1 MKKFVSALSV
11 LIITAFV
18 AACGNSSTTSE
29 VVLGT
34 PSVRAPNA
42 TALSKT
48 LLGGSIQ
55 GTPLAATLSIV
66 STVAGSPAGPSGFGT
81 ANGAITAARFYQPN
95 GITTDG
101 KGNLF
106 ITDYRNHTI
115 RQIDAD
121 GNVTTLAGI
130 AGIAGYANTAP
141 GVTATFYFPNAI
153 TTDGDNLYVTDASFS
168 VRKIVISTKE
178 VSTLAGLATS
188 PGSIDSTDAKGT
200 SARFN
205 LLNGITTDGN
215 YIYVTDSNSTI
226 RWIDKNSGEVR
237 TLAGYAGVAGELDGI
252 QKMARFNQPARIT
265 CDGPNLY
272 VCDFNNRTI
281 RKIEI
286 ATGAVTT
293 IAGITGPLGT
303 DEGTADGIGT
313 AAHFYQPNGI
323 TTDGTN
329 LYVTDSYQN
338 TIRKIV
344 IATGAANQYEV
355 TTISGK
361 ARSVI
366 SGEGGYVNS
375 SVPGESTFYTPIGI
389 TTDGTSLFVADS
401 QNNAIRK
408 ISNL

>member
-1 MKKFVSALSV
+1 MMNRF
-11 LIITAFV
+11 ITV
-18 AACGNSSTTSE
+18 VCIVIGWSTLTACGKSSTTSE
-29 VVLGT
+29 VLLGT
-34 PSVRAPNA
+34 PSVRVPNA

-66 STVAGSPAGPSGFGT
+66 STVAGSTAGPSGSGS
-81 ANGAITAARFYQPN
+81 ANGANTAARFYQPN

-101 KGNLF
+101 NGNLF
-106 ITDYRNHTI
+106 ITDYKNHTI
-115 RQIDAD
+115 RQIVIAT
-121 GNVTTLAGI
+121 GEVTTVAGI
-130 AGIAGYANTAP
+130 AGIAGYTNTAP
-141 GVTATFYFPNAI
+141 GVAATFYFPNAI
-153 TTDGDNLYVTDASFS
+153 TTDGVNLYVTDASFS
-168 VRKIVISTKE
+168 VRKLAPPSAGSTE
-178 VSTLAGLATS
+178 WTVSTLAGLASS

-205 LLNGITTDGN
+205 QLNGITTDGN
-215 YIYVTDSNSTI
+215 YLYVTDSNNTI
-226 RWIDKNSGEVR
+226 RWIDKNSGEVK
-237 TLAGYAGVAGELDGI
+237 TLAGYAGVAGEADGF

-303 DEGTADGIGT
+303 DEGTADGIGA

-338 TIRKIV
+338 TMRKLV
-344 IATGAANQYEV
+344 LSTGVV

-361 ARSVI
+361 AKSVLA
-366 SGEGGYVNS
+366 GEGGYVDS
-375 SVPGESTFYTPIGI
+375 PGEPRFYTPIGI
-389 TTDGTSLFVADS
+389 TTDGISLFVADS
-401 QNNAIRK
+401 YNNTIRK
-408 ISNL
+408 IQ